1 MMMPHVIQQRTL
13 PAAGLL
19 VLLSCALGC
28 GRGSCPGDSTAKAV
42 TGTETAHVDN
52 CSLVTDAE
60 ASGLAGKE
68 LKHDEDGPLGCPYVR
83 PGSQMGQFIVRVFE
97 GKGAA
102 KDNFGDHSADTTV
115 QEIAGVGDSAA
126 VLVRDQHVNFLIVQ
140 KRGRYIQFVTTFLD
154 DMNLGS
160 PQLKQAQ
167 ELALTALDRIK

>member
-1 MMMPHVIQQRTL
+1 MMQHGTL
-13 PAAGLL
+13 RVAAFGALM
-19 VLLSCALGC
+19 SCVLGC
-28 GRGSCPGDSTAKAV
+28 GRGSSTSDSTAKAV

-60 ASGLAGKE
+60 ASSLAGKE

-83 PGSQMGQFIVRVFE
+83 PGSAMGQFIVRVFE

>member
-1 MMMPHVIQQRTL
+1 MMPHMMQH
-13 PAAGLL
+13 GLL
-19 VLLSCALGC
+19 RIAVIGALLACAPGC
-28 GRGSCPGDSTAKAV
+28 GGGSSTSDSTSTAIA
-42 TGTETAHVDN
+42 GTETAHVDN

-60 ASGLAGKE
+60 ASSLAGKE

-83 PGSQMGQFIVRVFE
+83 PGSSMGQFIVRVFE

-115 QEIAGVGDSAA
+115 HEIAGVGDSAA
-126 VLVRDQHVNFLIVQ
+126 VLARDEHVNFLIVQ

-167 ELALTALDRIK
+167 DLALTALDRIK